1 VIALSIPHKELGAAM
16 ADRGIG
22 DNGGPPLQKFTAKHK
37 VDRIREVLEMD
48 ITPSQKCVGIGIIV
62 EADGDGIAAELSTKR
77 LLTYASVSDRET
89 VYRATKVLKEQSVA
103 EAIKVKGKPNSY
115 RVLPP
120 KVIDSIVDA
129 YNQSRAEFAELAS
142 GSPVEP
148 DMGDPM
154 KPDGSSSSSGRVSPD
169 MGVGSNP
176 TGGVKPVGSD
186 PACRPEPDRSSVQN
200 GREGGTIGGE
210 PRNNPTQSQLHTHT
224 DALARSTPSWFVSD
238 DGGFEGL
245 VFELTGL
252 DVEGLKQAYVHLEW
266 PGDLVA
272 ADQFFAREF
281 DRSGEKP
288 TPKQRLAGLHL
299 YLAKQNRKVAELRRT
314 YELLTA
320 GKGQRRPA
328 QPIAPAEPPSCWFD
342 GEARLQIAN
351 GFKTELLEAVGGDEI
366 RLREELDK
374 AGGWVGV
381 NVRGPQLL
389 AKVRSRVLDQVKGR
403 DQQESKDAKRSA
415 AVRDAM
421 AKAEQ
426 ARGMRRNG

>member
-1 VIALSIPHKELGAAM
+1 VS
-16 ADRGIG
+16 DQRGIG

-48 ITPSQKCVGIGIIV
+48 ITSSQKCVGIGIIV

-77 LLTYASVSDRET
+77 LQTFASVSDRET
-89 VYRATKVLKEQSVA
+89 VYRATKVLKEESVA

-129 YNQSRAEFAELAS
+129 YNQSKADIAELTS

-148 DMGDPM
+148 DMGDPV
-154 KPDGSSSSSGRVSPD
+154 KPDGFSSSSGRLSPD
-169 MGVGSNP
+169 MGVGSNQ
-176 TGGVKPVGSD
+176 TGGLNHVGSD

-224 DALARSTPSWFVSD
+224 VARPAVAWAVSE
-238 DGGFEGL
+238 DGGFEGKA
-245 VFELTGL
+245 FELTGL
-252 DVEGLKQAYVHLEW
+252 EVDGLKAAYTHLDW

-281 DRSGEKP
+281 DRADYWPPQMQS
-288 TPKQRLAGLHL
+288 RLAGLHT
-299 YLAKQNRKVAELRRT
+299 YLNKQNKKTIEMRRA
-314 YELLTA
+314 YELLAA
-320 GKGQRRPA
+320 GKGQTQRKPA
-328 QPIAPAEPPSCWFD
+328 KPIAPEEQPSCWFD
-342 GEARLQIAN
+342 NEGRLHVAN
-351 GFKTELLEAVGGDEI
+351 GFKTELLATVGGDEI

-374 AGGWVGV
+374 AGGWVGAS
-381 NVRGPQLL
+381 VRGPQLY
-389 AKVRSRVLDQVKGR
+389 AKVRSRLIDQVKGKVQPSAEDR
-403 DQQESKDAKRSA
+403 DARRTA

-421 AKAEQ
+421 AKAEA
-426 ARGMRRNG
+426 ARGARRNG